1 MGKRKK
7 KQKEAKVIP
16 GLTSEAT
23 LKRNIRGH
31 LKKLGFTKD
40 DKGELVAPMDTK
52 DSIRLLHAMQRHDR
66 LVQHKDFVAEQWPL
80 LKKHLAD
87 GTDVSPAKVLPR
99 LELVEASTWQSDLFR
114 LVSLSWS
121 VPVSMGFGRRLRYLV
136 WDDTNGKLVGIMA
149 LGDPVFNLR
158 TRDDSVGW
166 TLKQRTNRLVNVLD
180 AYVVGA
186 VPPYSFL
193 LGGKLIASLIR
204 TRNIRDDFRKK
215 YADTKGIISKKRKKA
230 QLVLVT
236 TSSSLGRSSMYNR
249 VALDGVK
256 YLKPIGY
263 TGGWGHF
270 HIPDELFLKLRT
282 YLRHHKHDYVD
293 GHKFGDGPNWR
304 LRTIR
309 AAFDMLGFGA
319 DLLRHGIK
327 REVYACEL
335 ATNAREVL
343 RGEKKRAYCRGLK
356 TVSEVGELACQ
367 RWLVPRAAR
376 YPDYVKW
383 EKDNFETLLKPQVV
397 LQHGVENLGSANTN
411 KSVAG
416 GVCTARGKSAAG
428 K

>member
-1 MGKRKK
+1 MAKQKK
-7 KQKEAKVIP
+7 KKTTKKVIP
-16 GLTSEAT
+16 ALTSEAT

-40 DKGELVAPMDTK
+40 DKGELVAPVDTK

-66 LVQHKDFVAEQWPL
+66 LTQHRDFVGAQWPL
-80 LKKHLAD
+80 LKNHFAD
-87 GTDVSPAKVLPR
+87 GADVVPAKVSPR

-114 LVSLSWS
+114 LVGLSWS

-136 WDDTNGKLVGIMA
+136 WDDANGKLMGIMA
-149 LGDPVFNLR
+149 LGDPVYNLR
-158 TRDDSVGW
+158 TRDESVGW
-166 TLKQRTNRLVNVLD
+166 TLKQRSKRLVNVLD

-204 TRNIRDDFRKK
+204 TKDIRNDFREK
-215 YADTKGIISKKRKKA
+215 YANTKGIISKKKKKA

-249 VALDGVK
+249 VALGGVK

-270 HIPDELFLKLRT
+270 HVPDDLFLKLRA
-282 YLRHHKHDYVD
+282 YLRHHKHGYVD

-309 AAFDMLGFGA
+309 AAFDKLGFGA

-335 ATNAREVL
+335 ATNTNEVL
-343 RGEKKRAYCRGLK
+343 RGEKKRAYCRALK
-356 TVSEVGELACQ
+356 TVKEVGELARQ
-367 RWLVPRAAR
+367 RWLIPRAER
-376 YPDYVKW
+376 HPDYTAWKK
-383 EKDNFETLLKPQVV
+383 ESFGSLLTPQVV
-397 LQHGVENLGSANTN
+397 VQHKGENLGKDLAK
-411 KSVAG
+411 KSMAG
-416 GVCTARGKSAAG
+416 GAWTGPGKSAAG